1 MPQIDKQSGKITAL
15 IDLEGT
21 TVAPLWDCAVVPRW
35 ILPSKYEESSTAG
48 LPEDLREQMYALF
61 LDVMGL
67 NGEWHLAY
75 FKGRP
80 FRLFVDLLPF
90 QTGVWAS
97 KSSEQWVDGR
107 LSWAKMHPGIGFP
120 DDNIVITADAVD
132 HARILNDSQLKGKP
146 TLLQVILSFC
156 CKTCC

>member
-1 MPQIDKQSGKITAL
+1 M
-15 IDLEGT
+15 
-21 TVAPLWDCAVVPRW
+21 VPRW
-35 ILPSKYEESSTAG
+35 ILPLKYEESSTAG

-67 NGEWHLAY
+67 YDRNGEWCLAY
-75 FKGRP
+75 FNGRP

-97 KSSEQWVDGR
+97 KSSERWVDSR

-120 DDNIVITADAVD
+120 DDNIVFTANAAD
-132 HARILNDSQLKGKP
+132 HVRILNDSQLNGKLA
-146 TLLQVILSFC
+146 LLRDSLVEVKNGMS
-156 CKTCC
+156 TCLHLFALY